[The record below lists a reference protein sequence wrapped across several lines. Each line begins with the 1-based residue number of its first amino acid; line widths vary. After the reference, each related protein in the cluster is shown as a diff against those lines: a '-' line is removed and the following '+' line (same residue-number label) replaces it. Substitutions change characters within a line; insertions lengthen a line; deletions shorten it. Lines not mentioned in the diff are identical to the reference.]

1 MDGLLEAKS
10 EPKWK
15 FLLRA
20 VHAARVSKLWSVHW
34 GGGRTHV
41 DALLAQNMCSLPHWA
56 TPSVETNNKGFG
68 KLIFV

>member
-20 VHAARVSKLWSVHW
+20 VHAARVSKLWSVYW
-34 GGGRTHV
+34 GRGGHTCACIIGTEHV
-41 DALLAQNMCSLPHWA
+41 LITSSGDPVLLRPTIRPTAS
-56 TPSVETNNKGFG
+56 
-68 KLIFV
+68 

>member
-20 VHAARVSKLWSVHW
+20 VHAGRVSKLWSVYM
-34 GGGRTHV
+34 GGTCACIIGTEHV
-41 DALLAQNMCSLPHWA
+41 LITALGDPVH
-56 TPSVETNNKGFG
+56 
-68 KLIFV
+68 